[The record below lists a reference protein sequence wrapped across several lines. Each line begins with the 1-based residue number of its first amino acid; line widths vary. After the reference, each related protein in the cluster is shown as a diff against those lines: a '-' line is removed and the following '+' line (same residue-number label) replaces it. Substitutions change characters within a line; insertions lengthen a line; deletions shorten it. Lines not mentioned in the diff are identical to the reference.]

1 MKKMLDVI
9 KEIVY
14 EVTGKNDITME
25 TDFLEDLALN
35 SFDVMCIVGKFEER
49 YDINIPIKDVRQ
61 LKKARDVVEYMERNG
76 ITESADMPQG
86 GGEAI

>member
-1 MKKMLDVI
+1 MATVLDVI

-14 EVTGKNDITME
+14 EVTGKGDITMD

-49 YDINIPIKDVRQ
+49 YDGYSD
-61 LKKARDVVEYMERNG
+61 
-76 ITESADMPQG
+76 
-86 GGEAI
+86 

>member
-1 MKKMLDVI
+1 MLDVI

-35 SFDVMCIVGKFEER
+35 SFDGMCI
-49 YDINIPIKDVRQ
+49 YRQ
-61 LKKARDVVEYMERNG
+61 Y
-76 ITESADMPQG
+76 T
-86 GGEAI
+86 

>member
-1 MKKMLDVI
+1 MATVLDVI

-14 EVTGKNDITME
+14 EVTGKGDITMD

-49 YDINIPIKDVRQ
+49 YDMDIPIKDVRQ
-61 LKKARDVVEYMERNG
+61 LKKARDVVEYMKKKG
-76 ITESADMPQG
+76 ITE
-86 GGEAI
+86 